1 MSDSRP
7 NILLIMT
14 DQQRGDCIGLDPCSP
29 SCLQTPNLDWI
40 ARTGTHFHR
49 GYSEC
54 PSCIPARRCL
64 MTGTAPAANGVV
76 GFKSAQWHPP
86 HTLAGE
92 LSRAG
97 YQTEMIGKLHL
108 NPKRKRYGFDHMQLA
123 DATRGDHNLFRKT
136 WPYEA
141 SARIPFLIRAP
152 KKWGYPEEITCKS
165 PVGIQDIMPTILD
178 AASIDI
184 PDTCTGKGLL
194 PVLQGDTDHVREFL
208 HGEHAGCYEYDHGN
222 HYITDGHHKYIWYSQ
237 TGEEH
242 LFNLD
247 EDPHEMR
254 DITRNPNSE
263 IQPWRNRLIE
273 FLKDRPEGFTDGTHL
288 IPGQPHEEL
297 LPDYDPEATYPHL

>member
-29 SCLQTPNLDWI
+29 PCLQTPNLDWI

-123 DATRGDHNLFRKT
+123 DATRGDHNDYVEWLQQYHNRNEVHPGMAHGISSNG
-136 WPYEA
+136 WIGRPHH
-141 SARIPFLIRAP
+141 L
-152 KKWGYPEEITCKS
+152 PEEQMHTFWCIDRAMDFLQKRDPTVPFFLNIS
-165 PVGIQDIMPTILD
+165 PVSYTKLTQPTMIR
-178 AASIDI
+178 
-184 PDTCTGKGLL
+184 
-194 PVLQGDTDHVREFL
+194 V
-208 HGEHAGCYEYDHGN
+208 
-222 HYITDGHHKYIWYSQ
+222 
-237 TGEEH
+237 
-242 LFNLD
+242 
-247 EDPHEMR
+247 
-254 DITRNPNSE
+254 
-263 IQPWRNRLIE
+263 
-273 FLKDRPEGFTDGTHL
+273 
-288 IPGQPHEEL
+288 
-297 LPDYDPEATYPHL
+297 